1 MSDLATHLAS
11 ADPSFE
17 ASATLMWIEN
27 SPEKKQADN
36 VDTALGAADQKISD
50 LETERSDAAWQA
62 DNLKLAKDAAMC
74 AKLLQAASS
83 NEKTDRLAKVTHI
96 KEQNRIGA
104 SIITKFS
111 AKHCRHVALASGD
124 AEGHISE
131 ACRVKNGPWKLKC
144 K

>member
-1 MSDLATHLAS
+1 
-11 ADPSFE
+11 
-17 ASATLMWIEN
+17 MWIEN
-27 SPEKKQADN
+27 SPEKKQADS

-83 NEKTDRLAKVTHI
+83 NEKTDRMAKITHI

-111 AKHCRHVALASGD
+111 QKHCRHVALASGD
-124 AEGHISE
+124 AEGHLSE
-131 ACRVKNGPWKLKC
+131 ACRLKNGPWRLDLLSSGWLLKPRLHTPTM
-144 K
+144 

>member
-1 MSDLATHLAS
+1 MSDLSTHLAS

-27 SPEKKQADN
+27 SPEHKEANN
-36 VDTALGAADQKISD
+36 VDTALGVADQKISD

-62 DNLKLAKDAAMC
+62 DILKLAKDAAMC
-74 AKLLQAASS
+74 ARLLQAAGS
-83 NEKTDRLAKVTHI
+83 NEKTDRLAKITHI

-111 AKHCRHVALASGD
+111 EKHCRHIALASGD
-124 AEGHISE
+124 AEGQLSQ
-131 ACRVKNGPWKLKC
+131 ACGLK
-144 K
+144 KGLWRLD